1 MARLFKII
9 IGHDKQGN
17 PIYAPKPNT
26 SINDLKNNSYI
37 PLYKLYKGKGK

>member
-17 PIYAPKPNT
+17 NIYAPKPARHDFKKEYT
-26 SINDLKNNSYI
+26 